1 MNEGGFQA
9 IPKLQFPGGV
19 ITGCAA
25 GLLNIAQLKGSHNAI
40 ESGIIAA
47 DTIHQALATA
57 PSDQNCIN
65 YETNMAKSKAIQE
78 LRRVR
83 NIRPGFYRG
92 RIWGLGNALLETA
105 LHGYSPWT
113 YSLVADHT
121 KLQPKDLCTTIT
133 YPKPDGN
140 YIFSKTDSVRL
151 SATNHTED
159 QPCHLILK
167 DPSKAYAINYKKFGG
182 PSSTTA
188 QQMYTNT

>member
-1 MNEGGFQA
+1 
-9 IPKLQFPGGV
+9 
-19 ITGCAA
+19 
-25 GLLNIAQLKGSHNAI
+25 
-40 ESGIIAA
+40 
-47 DTIHQALATA
+47 
-57 PSDQNCIN
+57 
-65 YETNMAKSKAIQE
+65 MAKSKAIQE
-78 LRRVR
+78 LKRVR

-92 RIWGLGNALLETA
+92 RLWGLGNALLETA

-182 PSSTTA
+182 PEQYYCPANVYEYVMIQGKASLQINGQNCIHCKTCAVKDPNRNIKWVPPQGGEGPRYSET
-188 QQMYTNT
+188 